1 MPSESSS
8 FRKHQFPI
16 RNDKEV
22 EKIVVKTPETF
33 LFNALQPIH
42 VPVKKPITKNAKT
55 LIKLFFSNTDNAD
68 PVGRRKSRNTI
79 PYPTDLVLV
88 REVDNEEKTSTSL
101 LKNLCTSEISNDSK
115 GEKLQLKTFHQRKPS
130 VMEQALNNSSL
141 DPPFFQTHITIQLI
155 RFPPLTPLDEDTILN
170 CQKKSCFELCL

>member
-1 MPSESSS
+1 MSSESSS

-42 VPVKKPITKNAKT
+42 VPVKKTFTKNAKT

-88 REVDNEEKTSTSL
+88 REVDNEEKTSASL

-130 VMEQALNNSSL
+130 VMEQALNNSSF

-170 CQKKSCFELCL
+170 CQKKILF